1 MDELIQ
7 TIITLLTGFSAIV
20 ANVFPTFREYFLIK
34 SSEFS
39 KELREMYFSSMLQI
53 LMILI
58 FINILQIALL
68 IYAFVKYRKNINI
81 LYFIIVCLIS
91 ISSIYANIV
100 SFKLQ
105 VEKYDLNTISAAFS
119 LNTKAINTENN
130 LFTFIKIIATGLLII
145 FIIIIII
152 VLLCI
157 FSKDFVNTIDIYTKK
172 EIFNKMYNNLDF
184 KRKKINESIS

>member
-20 ANVFPTFREYFLIK
+20 ANVFPTFREYFLIN